1 MKGRQQKLAI
11 LIDANSL
18 IHRCFHALP
27 PLTGSGGVPTGALY
41 GVSNIMLKV
50 LREQKPDYI
59 AAFFD
64 RPEPTFRKEIFGDYK
79 IQRPKAPDELI
90 FQIIET
96 HNLFEAFGIKTY
108 ETPGYEAD
116 DLIGVGAKQLK
127 LIDDMK
133 VKILTSD
140 SDILQLVEGE
150 KIVVESP
157 QKGIS
162 EMKIYDSA
170 AVEEKYEGLKPS
182 QIPDFKGLVG
192 DVSDNIPGVQ
202 GIGPKTAI
210 PLIQKYGSLE
220 NFLEK
225 GQEERVYQK
234 VYEQKDWAIL
244 SKSLA
249 TINYEAPLEI
259 ENIEEIKFGGLLKE
273 NALFYFEKF
282 GFKSLIKRISE
293 NSNLG
298 F

>member
-1 MKGRQQKLAI
+1 MEQKLAI

-27 PLTGSGGVPTGALY
+27 PFTGPGGVPTGALY
-41 GVSNIMLKV
+41 GVSNILLKV

-64 RPEPTFRKEIFGDYK
+64 RPEPTLRKEQFNEYK
-79 IQRPKAPDELI
+79 IHRPKAPDELI
-90 FQIIET
+90 SQLIEA
-96 HNLFEAFGIKTY
+96 HNLFTAFGVKTY
-108 ETPGYEAD
+108 EAPGYEAD
-116 DLIGVGAKQLK
+116 DMIGVGAKQLK
-127 LIDDMK
+127 LTKDMK

-140 SDILQLVEGE
+140 SDILQVVEDQ
-150 KIVVESP
+150 KIVVETP

-162 EMKIYDSA
+162 EMKIYGSEE
-170 AVEEKYEGLKPS
+170 VKEKYEGLAPN
-182 QIPDFKGLVG
+182 QIPDYKGLVG
-192 DVSDNIPGVQ
+192 DSSDNIPGVS

-210 PLIQKYGSLE
+210 PLILKYGNLE

-225 GQEERVYQK
+225 GVDEKVYQK
-234 VYEQKDWAIL
+234 IYGQKEQALL

-259 ENIEEIKFGGLLKE
+259 ENVEEIKFGNLPKE
-273 NALFYFEKF
+273 SVLAYFEKF
-282 GFKSLIKRISE
+282 GFKSLIKRISK
-293 NSNLG
+293 NGNLG

>member
-1 MKGRQQKLAI
+1 MKGGQQKLAI

-108 ETPGYEAD
+108 ESPGYEAD

>member
-1 MKGRQQKLAI
+1 MEQKLAI

-27 PLTGSGGVPTGALY
+27 PFTGPGGVPTGALY
-41 GVSNIMLKV
+41 GVSNILLKV

-64 RPEPTFRKEIFGDYK
+64 RPEPTLRKELFDDYK
-79 IQRPKAPDELI
+79 IHRPKAPDELI
-90 FQIIET
+90 SQLIEA
-96 HNLFEAFGIKTY
+96 HNLFAAFGVKTY
-108 ETPGYEAD
+108 EAPGYEAD

-127 LIDDMK
+127 LIDGMK

-140 SDILQLVEGE
+140 SDILQVVEGQ
-150 KIVVESP
+150 KIVVETP

-162 EMKIYDSA
+162 EMKIYGSEE
-170 AVEEKYEGLKPS
+170 VKEKYEGLNPN
-182 QIPDFKGLVG
+182 QIPDYKGLVG
-192 DVSDNIPGVQ
+192 DASDNIPGVQ
-202 GIGPKTAI
+202 GIGPKTAM
-210 PLIQKYGSLE
+210 PLIQKYGTLE

-225 GQEERVYQK
+225 GVGEKVYQK
-234 VYEQKDWAIL
+234 IYEQKDQAIL

-259 ENIEEIKFGGLLKE
+259 ENIEEIKFGNLPKE
-273 NALFYFEKF
+273 SVLAYFEKF

-293 NSNLG
+293 NGSLG

>member
-1 MKGRQQKLAI
+1 MEQKLAI

-27 PLTGSGGVPTGALY
+27 PFTGPGGAPTGALY
-41 GVSNIMLKV
+41 GVSNIILKV

-64 RPEPTFRKEIFGDYK
+64 RPEPTLRKELFNDYK
-79 IQRPKAPDELI
+79 IQRPKAPDEI
-90 FQIIET
+90 ISQIIEA
-96 HNLFEAFGIKTY
+96 HNLFTAFGIKTY
-108 ETPGYEAD
+108 EAPGYEAD
-116 DLIGVGAKQLK
+116 DMIGVGAKQLK
-127 LIDDMK
+127 LVDNIK

-140 SDILQLVEGE
+140 SDILQLVDGE

-162 EMKIYDSA
+162 EMKIYDSV

-192 DVSDNIPGVQ
+192 DASDNIPGVQ
-202 GIGPKTAI
+202 GVGPKTAI
-210 PLIQKYGSLE
+210 PIIQKYGSLE
-220 NFLEK
+220 NFLEN
-225 GQEERVYQK
+225 GQEEKVYQK
-234 VYEQKDWAIL
+234 IYEQKDQAIL

-259 ENIEEIKFGGLLKE
+259 ENIEEIKFGGLPKE
-273 NALFYFEKF
+273 NVLTYFEKF

-293 NSNLG
+293 NGNLS

>member
-1 MKGRQQKLAI
+1 MKGGQQKLAI

-64 RPEPTFRKEIFGDYK
+64 RPEPTFRKEIFGDFK

-108 ETPGYEAD
+108 ESPGYEAD

>member
-108 ETPGYEAD
+108 ESPGYEAD

>member
-1 MKGRQQKLAI
+1 MKGGQQKLAI

-108 ETPGYEAD
+108 ESPGYEAD

-162 EMKIYDSA
+162 EMKI
-170 AVEEKYEGLKPS
+170 
-182 QIPDFKGLVG
+182 
-192 DVSDNIPGVQ
+192 
-202 GIGPKTAI
+202 
-210 PLIQKYGSLE
+210 
-220 NFLEK
+220 
-225 GQEERVYQK
+225 
-234 VYEQKDWAIL
+234 
-244 SKSLA
+244 
-249 TINYEAPLEI
+249 
-259 ENIEEIKFGGLLKE
+259 
-273 NALFYFEKF
+273 
-282 GFKSLIKRISE
+282 
-293 NSNLG
+293 
-298 F
+298 

>member
-1 MKGRQQKLAI
+1 MEQKLAI

-27 PLTGSGGVPTGALY
+27 PFTGPGGAPTGALY

-64 RPEPTFRKEIFGDYK
+64 RPEPTFRKEMFDNYK

-90 FQIIET
+90 SQIIEA
-96 HNLFEAFGIKTY
+96 HNLFTAFGVKTY
-108 ETPGYEAD
+108 EAPGYEAD

-127 LIDDMK
+127 LIADMK

-140 SDILQLVEGE
+140 SDILQLVEGD

-170 AVEEKYEGLKPS
+170 AVEEKYEGLGPS

-192 DVSDNIPGVQ
+192 DASDNIPGVQ

-210 PLIQKYGSLE
+210 PIIKKYDSLE

-225 GQEERVYQK
+225 GQEEKVYQK
-234 VYEQKDWAIL
+234 IYEQKDQALL

-259 ENIEEIKFGGLLKE
+259 ENIEEIKFGGLPKE
-273 NALFYFEKF
+273 SVLTYFEKF
-282 GFKSLIKRISE
+282 GFKSLIKRLSE
-293 NSNLG
+293 NGNLG

>member
-1 MKGRQQKLAI
+1 MKGGQQKLAI

-108 ETPGYEAD
+108 ESPGYEAD

-225 GQEERVYQK
+225 GQEEKNYQK
-234 VYEQKDWAIL
+234 IYEQKDQAIL

>member
-1 MKGRQQKLAI
+1 MEQKLAI

-27 PLTGSGGVPTGALY
+27 PFTGPGGVPTGALY
-41 GVSNIMLKV
+41 GVSNIILKV

-64 RPEPTFRKEIFGDYK
+64 RPEPTLRKELFNDYK

-90 FQIIET
+90 SQIIEA
-96 HNLFEAFGIKTY
+96 HNLFEAFNVKTY
-108 ETPGYEAD
+108 EAPGYEAD
-116 DLIGVGAKQLK
+116 DMIGVGAKQLK
-127 LIDDMK
+127 LIDGMK

-170 AVEEKYEGLKPS
+170 AVEEKYEGLKPN

-192 DVSDNIPGVQ
+192 DASDNIPGVQ

-225 GQEERVYQK
+225 GREEKIYQK
-234 VYEQKDWAIL
+234 IYEQKDQAIL

-259 ENIEEIKFGGLLKE
+259 ENIEEIKFGGLPKE
-273 NALFYFEKF
+273 NVLSYFEKF

-293 NSNLG
+293 NGVLE

>member
-1 MKGRQQKLAI
+1 MEQKLAI

-108 ETPGYEAD
+108 ESPGYEAD

>member
-1 MKGRQQKLAI
+1 MEQKLAI

-27 PLTGSGGVPTGALY
+27 PFTGPGGAPTGALY

-64 RPEPTFRKEIFGDYK
+64 RPEPTFRKEMFDNYK

-90 FQIIET
+90 SQIIEA
-96 HNLFEAFGIKTY
+96 HNLFTAFGVKTY
-108 ETPGYEAD
+108 EAPGYEAD

-127 LIDDMK
+127 LIADMK

-140 SDILQLVEGE
+140 SDILQLVEGD

-170 AVEEKYEGLKPS
+170 AVEEKYEGLGPS

-192 DVSDNIPGVQ
+192 DASDNIPGVQ

-210 PLIQKYGSLE
+210 PIIKKYDSLE

-225 GQEERVYQK
+225 GREEKVYQK
-234 VYEQKDWAIL
+234 IYEQKDQALL

-259 ENIEEIKFGGLLKE
+259 ENIEEIKFGGLPKE
-273 NALFYFEKF
+273 SVLTYFEKF
-282 GFKSLIKRISE
+282 GFKSLIKRLSE
-293 NSNLG
+293 NGNLG

>member
-1 MKGRQQKLAI
+1 MEQKLAI

-27 PLTGSGGVPTGALY
+27 PFTGPGGVPTGALY
-41 GVSNIMLKV
+41 GVSNIILKV

-64 RPEPTFRKEIFGDYK
+64 RPEPTLRKELFNDYK

-90 FQIIET
+90 SQIIEA
-96 HNLFEAFGIKTY
+96 HNLFEAFNVKTY
-108 ETPGYEAD
+108 EAPGYEAD
-116 DLIGVGAKQLK
+116 DMIGVGAKQLK
-127 LIDDMK
+127 LIDGMK

-170 AVEEKYEGLKPS
+170 AVEEKYEGLKPN

-192 DVSDNIPGVQ
+192 DASDNIPGVQ

-210 PLIQKYGSLE
+210 
-220 NFLEK
+220 
-225 GQEERVYQK
+225 
-234 VYEQKDWAIL
+234 
-244 SKSLA
+244 
-249 TINYEAPLEI
+249 
-259 ENIEEIKFGGLLKE
+259 
-273 NALFYFEKF
+273 
-282 GFKSLIKRISE
+282 
-293 NSNLG
+293 
-298 F
+298 

>member
-1 MKGRQQKLAI
+1 MEQKLAI

-27 PLTGSGGVPTGALY
+27 PFTGPGGAPTGALY
-41 GVSNIMLKV
+41 GISNIMLKV

-64 RPEPTFRKEIFGDYK
+64 RPEPTFRKEMFDNYK

-90 FQIIET
+90 SQIIEA
-96 HNLFEAFGIKTY
+96 HNLFTAFGVKTY
-108 ETPGYEAD
+108 EAPGYEAD

-127 LIDDMK
+127 LIADMK

-140 SDILQLVEGE
+140 SDILQLVEGD

-170 AVEEKYEGLKPS
+170 AVEEKYEGLGPS

-192 DVSDNIPGVQ
+192 DASDNIPGVQ

-210 PLIQKYGSLE
+210 PIIKKYDSLE

-225 GQEERVYQK
+225 GQEEKVYQK
-234 VYEQKDWAIL
+234 IYEQKDQALL

-259 ENIEEIKFGGLLKE
+259 ENIEEIKFGGLPKE
-273 NALFYFEKF
+273 SVLTYFEKF
-282 GFKSLIKRISE
+282 GFKSLTKRLSE
-293 NSNLG
+293 NGNLG

>member
-1 MKGRQQKLAI
+1 MEQKLAI

-27 PLTGSGGVPTGALY
+27 PFTGPNGVPTGALY
-41 GVSNIMLKV
+41 GVSNIILKV

-64 RPEPTFRKEIFGDYK
+64 RPEPTLRKELFNDYK
-79 IQRPKAPDELI
+79 IQRPKAPDEI
-90 FQIIET
+90 ISQIIEA
-96 HNLFEAFGIKTY
+96 HNLFTAFNIKTY
-108 ETPGYEAD
+108 EAPGYEAD

-127 LIDDMK
+127 LVDGMK

-140 SDILQLVEGE
+140 SDILQVVEGQ
-150 KIVVESP
+150 KIVVETP

-162 EMKIYDSA
+162 EMKVYGSEE
-170 AVEEKYEGLKPS
+170 VKEKYEGLNPN
-182 QIPDFKGLVG
+182 QIPDYKGLVG
-192 DVSDNIPGVQ
+192 DASDNIPGVQ
-202 GIGPKTAI
+202 GIGPKTAM
-210 PLIQKYGSLE
+210 PLIQKYGTLE

-225 GQEERVYQK
+225 GQDEKVYQK
-234 VYEQKDWAIL
+234 IYEQKDRALL

-259 ENIEEIKFGGLLKE
+259 ENIEEIKFGNLPKE
-273 NALFYFEKF
+273 SVLAYFEKF

-293 NSNLG
+293 NGILG